1 MKEPSVFNRFVDQLF
16 NMKILAFIVSLL
28 LLISGVFAIL
38 LGIKGI
44 YLAYLA
50 FFYEG
55 HGRPGIHL
63 IEAVDTLL
71 FALVI
76 LILSG
81 GIYKLFL
88 GDSETFKNNIVLSK
102 LNSFKDLK
110 VLLWETLL
118 LTLTVWTALGYFHD
132 EVFQFEQLVLP
143 TSILM
148 LALALRFLK
157 GGNPFKNEK

>member
-1 MKEPSVFNRFVDQLF
+1 MKEHSTFNRFVDKLF
-16 NMKILAFIVSLL
+16 NMKIMAFIVSLL
-28 LLISGVFAIL
+28 LLISGIFVIA

-44 YLAYLA
+44 YLAFLSL
-50 FFYEG
+50 FYEG
-55 HGRPGIHL
+55 YDKPGIHI

-88 GDSETFKNNIVLSK
+88 GDSETFKNTAVLSK
-102 LNSFKDLK
+102 VNSFKDLK

-118 LTLTVWTALGYFHD
+118 LTLTVWAALGYFHD
-132 EVFQFEQLVLP
+132 EVFQYEQLVLP
-143 TSILM
+143 ASILL